1 MVLTFQKQMT
11 SHWIKVG
18 KIIKDLIAKKAG
30 GTALFSF
37 IDFLINVN
45 LPISLLIL
53 PVLHNK
59 VCFFSILSSI
69 IS

>member
-11 SHWIKVG
+11 SHWVKIV

-30 GTALFSF
+30 GASLFSF
-37 IDFLINVN
+37 IDFLININ

-59 VCFFSILSSI
+59 VGFFNI
-69 IS
+69 

>member
-1 MVLTFQKQMT
+1 MVLIFQKQMT
-11 SHWIKVG
+11 NHWVKVA

-30 GTALFSF
+30 GTALLSF

-45 LPISLLIL
+45 LPISLLIF

-59 VCFFSILSSI
+59 VCIF
-69 IS
+69 